1 MSDPMPAAPAGADRD
16 PTRIDI
22 TVAHASRVYNY
33 LLGGDDNFEVDRR
46 VAEDAFAAYPGGL
59 DGARLDARANRAF
72 LGRAVGHLA
81 GEAGVRQFL
90 DIGTGIPDEGNLHAL
105 VAAAA
110 PDARVVYVDND
121 PIVLAHAH
129 KLLEGSD
136 DGAAT
141 YVDGDLRDPAAILAS
156 AAEVLDLSRPVALV
170 LVGTLHVIAE
180 ADRPHVH
187 VRTLVEALAPG
198 SYMALS
204 HLTDDVDEP
213 GMTEV
218 ASRLEASMGTTY
230 PPALRCR
237 ADVLRFFDGLDLLEP
252 GLVPAP
258 EWRPDG
264 EPDGAGRHTPLLA
277 GVARKP

>member
-1 MSDPMPAAPAGADRD
+1 MEIDRLTPADIPAALRLSTQAGWNQLEADWRRLIGLWPD
-16 PTRIDI
+16 GCF
-22 TVAHASRVYNY
+22 AGRV
-33 LLGGDDNFEVDRR
+33 D
-46 VAEDAFAAYPGGL
+46 
-59 DGARLDARANRAF
+59 
-72 LGRAVGHLA
+72 GHL
-81 GEAGVRQFL
+81 
-90 DIGTGIPDEGNLHAL
+90 
-105 VAAAA
+105 VATAT
-110 PDARVVYVDND
+110 
-121 PIVLAHAH
+121 L
-129 KLLEGSD
+129 
-136 DGAAT
+136 AT
-141 YVDGDLRDPAAILAS
+141 Y
-156 AAEVLDLSRPVALV
+156 RPSTAWVGMV
-170 LVGTLHVIAE
+170 LVDESQRGQGYGGAIMDHVIAE